1 MNPKKVI
8 RFSARAL
15 AVVVG
20 VALWLVLVPLLDL
33 LEAAANIAVRPR
45 GGRSRAGE
53 LRALP
58 LPEL

>member
-20 VALWLVLVPLLDL
+20 VALWLVLVPVLDL
-33 LEAAANIAVRPR
+33 LEATASIAVKPH
-45 GGRSRAGE
+45 GGRSRARK